1 MPYRQNDL
9 TDEINEGDDQV
20 IGVELPRKITLFRVV
35 MERKLGIDFEHSRES
50 ISNQSL
56 QTNEV

>member
-1 MPYRQNDL
+1 MRREPL
-9 TDEINEGDDQV
+9 
-20 IGVELPRKITLFRVV
+20 ELPRKITLFRVV
-35 MERKLGIDFEHSRES
+35 MERKLGIDFEHNRES